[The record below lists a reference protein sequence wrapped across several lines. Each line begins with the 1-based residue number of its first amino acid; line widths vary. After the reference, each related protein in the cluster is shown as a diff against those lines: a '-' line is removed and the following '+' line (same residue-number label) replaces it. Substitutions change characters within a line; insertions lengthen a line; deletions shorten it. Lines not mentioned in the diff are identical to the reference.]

1 MKNGIVISDAGPIFS
16 LAVIDQLHLLDQ
28 LFDEIF
34 IPTAVWI
41 ELTRDTNTT
50 FFERIVQYFNTKVK
64 DISRSNELSLIMDYG
79 ESEAVILYREL
90 DANFLLIDDK
100 RARKIAESLDIN
112 CIGTLG
118 ILITAK
124 KRGLIDAL
132 KPFFENLLQNQR
144 YYSLKLLNRILLQH
158 GEPEIENPGKNE
170 KLG

>member
-16 LAVIDQLHLLDQ
+16 LAIINQLNLLDE
-28 LFDEIF
+28 LFDDIF
-34 IPTAVWI
+34 IPNAVWI

-50 FFERIVQYFNTKVK
+50 FFERIAQYFNTKVK
-64 DISRSNELSLIMDYG
+64 DISSNNELSLIMDYG

-124 KRGLIDAL
+124 KKGLINAL
-132 KPFFENLLQNQR
+132 QPFFEILLQNQR
-144 YYSLKLLNRILLQH
+144 YYSLKLLNSLLIQH
-158 GEPEIENPGKNE
+158 GETEMK
-170 KLG
+170 KA